1 MKAIHTKPSDM
12 VEIFGEM
19 YYMPE
24 TKREVEIIQF
34 INSPLW
40 GYKAVCKIG
49 KTIEFLSPDELEI
62 LDEN

>member
-24 TKREVEIIQF
+24 TKRKVEIIQF
-34 INSPLW
+34 INSPSW
-40 GYKAVCKIG
+40 GYKAVCKKRNI
-49 KTIEFLSPDELEI
+49 
-62 LDEN
+62 